1 MAVNLFIWYPK
12 CSTCQKAYQVLKEK
26 NILVD
31 TRDIKE
37 NNPTEEEIKN
47 WLNTY
52 QIPVKKLFNTSGNL
66 YKELHLKD
74 KLGDMSL
81 EEQITLLSSNGMLVK
96 RPLLFINDK
105 LIIGFDRK
113 AYDLL

>member
-1 MAVNLFIWYPK
+1 
-12 CSTCQKAYQVLKEK
+12 
-26 NILVD
+26 
-31 TRDIKE
+31 
-37 NNPTEEEIKN
+37 
-47 WLNTY
+47 
-52 QIPVKKLFNTSGNL
+52 
-66 YKELHLKD
+66 
-74 KLGDMSL
+74 MSL